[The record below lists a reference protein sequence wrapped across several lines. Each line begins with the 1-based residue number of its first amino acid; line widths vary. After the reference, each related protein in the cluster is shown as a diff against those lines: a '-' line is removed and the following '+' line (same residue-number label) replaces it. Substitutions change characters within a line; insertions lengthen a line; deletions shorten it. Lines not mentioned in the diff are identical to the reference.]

1 MPLRSTS
8 GVGNRHVHQEKHTV
22 WTRLKKRGFLG
33 RYLSDQMRASCFT
46 GNWTLNWHS
55 SAFMPSC
62 ARRISSSSSSFY
74 HNTSQQPVAHL
85 TDQLLLLVFLPQHI
99 TAASGTL
106 DGSAPPPRLSTT
118 THHSS
123 QWYTRRISSSSSSFY
138 HNTSQQPV
146 VHSTDQLLLLVF
158 LPQHITAASG
168 TLRRQFSCMQYASTL
183 SYLCN
188 QTPVME
194 CVCSWTLDS
203 SYKFDYHCYHQYYP
217 LQSHRIM
224 WPFWLF
230 ISLFVCMFV
239 CKITRKV
246 AGRLGWSFQ
255 GKFIL
260 G

>member
-1 MPLRSTS
+1 MYTKRNIPCERGWRSVVSSVDICLTRWELPAS
-8 GVGNRHVHQEKHTV
+8 QGTGRWTDIPRHSCLPVH
-22 WTRLKKRGFLG
+22 
-33 RYLSDQMRASCFT
+33 
-46 GNWTLNWHS
+46 
-55 SAFMPSC
+55 
-62 ARRISSSSSSFY
+62 
-74 HNTSQQPVAHL
+74 
-85 TDQLLLLVFLPQHI
+85 
-99 TAASGTL
+99 

-123 QWYTRRISSSSSSFY
+123 QWHTWRISSSSSSFY

>member
-62 ARRISSSSSSFY
+62 A
-74 HNTSQQPVAHL
+74 
-85 TDQLLLLVFLPQHI
+85 
-99 TAASGTL
+99 
-106 DGSAPPPRLSTT
+106 
-118 THHSS
+118 
-123 QWYTRRISSSSSSFY
+123 RRISSSSSSFY